1 MAARTSHRGTAPTPP
16 TGSPRAWPERPR
28 IVLPRTSC
36 TPARSTHERQ
46 PRLDPDRVG
55 GLDRCRAHGRGHGH
69 PPGQGRHQGHGLE
82 PHPGQGRAARR
93 VRLLDRR
100 QHRRTAW
107 HGRRLHD
114 GVHQQGPRAGAAR
127 RRWSAGRAGRGA
139 PDRRRLLDGRP
150 VGLRGDARRLCRARR
165 RLPGLPG
172 QRQRQGREGGH
183 AHPGRLGAGGHL
195 PPGAAAAGADRPVGH
210 LRRRG
215 RRLPAG
221 EDLSQHHAGRGHP
234 VHGRDHRA
242 GREGRGL
249 PRGLPRVPQ
258 QQRHG
263 LGVHPVQ
270 VAGVREPGLHAHVH
284 PDPAAQGLRPRL
296 CGGARPRRPDARG
309 GRGGRGG
316 AGQRQQRP
324 GGGGLLR
331 PARPAGPELRDHAAP
346 RERRGRRRPERG
358 RPMTGARP
366 MAAPGHMGVD
376 YETRVNFDRL
386 RSYRLSRAKESLEAS
401 GCGAFLLFDF
411 YNIRYTTQ
419 TWIGG
424 ALGDKMTRY
433 ALLTRGGEPMLWDF
447 GSAARHHR
455 LYSPWLDPE
464 NCHAG
469 MLGLRG
475 AIAPT
480 AGLMESAVRQIKG
493 LLEDAG
499 VADAPVAVD
508 IVEPPFLFEMQRQ
521 GLTVVDAQQ
530 LMLDARQIKSSDEIM
545 LLTQAAAM
553 VDGVYQDIV
562 EVLKPGIRE
571 NEIVALANKRLY
583 ELGSDQVEAVN
594 AVSGERCNPHPHNF
608 SDRLIRPGDQAFF
621 DIIHS
626 FNGYRTCYYRTFSVG
641 SATAAQRDAY
651 TKARE
656 WMDASINMIKP
667 GVGTDEV
674 AAVWPAATEFGFEN
688 EMAAFGLQFGHGLGL
703 GLHERPIISRLNS
716 MTEPIELQP
725 GMVFALETY
734 CPASDGFSAARIE
747 EEVVVTPDGPQ
758 ILTLFPAQDLVV
770 TNPY

>member
-1 MAARTSHRGTAPTPP
+1 MAVT
-16 TGSPRAWPERPR
+16 
-28 IVLPRTSC
+28 
-36 TPARSTHERQ
+36 
-46 PRLDPDRVG
+46 
-55 GLDRCRAHGRGHGH
+55 
-69 PPGQGRHQGHGLE
+69 
-82 PHPGQGRAARR
+82 
-93 VRLLDRR
+93 
-100 QHRRTAW
+100 
-107 HGRRLHD
+107 
-114 GVHQQGPRAGAAR
+114 
-127 RRWSAGRAGRGA
+127 
-139 PDRRRLLDGRP
+139 
-150 VGLRGDARRLCRARR
+150 
-165 RLPGLPG
+165 
-172 QRQRQGREGGH
+172 
-183 AHPGRLGAGGHL
+183 
-195 PPGAAAAGADRPVGH
+195 
-210 LRRRG
+210 
-215 RRLPAG
+215 
-221 EDLSQHHAGRGHP
+221 
-234 VHGRDHRA
+234 
-242 GREGRGL
+242 
-249 PRGLPRVPQ
+249 
-258 QQRHG
+258 
-263 LGVHPVQ
+263 
-270 VAGVREPGLHAHVH
+270 
-284 PDPAAQGLRPRL
+284 
-296 CGGARPRRPDARG
+296 
-309 GRGGRGG
+309 
-316 AGQRQQRP
+316 
-324 GGGGLLR
+324 
-331 PARPAGPELRDHAAP
+331 
-346 RERRGRRRPERG
+346 
-358 RPMTGARP
+358 P

-376 YETRVNFDRL
+376 YEQRVDFGRL
-386 RSYRLSRAKESLEAS
+386 RDYRLGRAKASLDAS
-401 GCGAFLLFDF
+401 DCGSFLLFDF

-455 LYSPWLDPE
+455 LYSPWLAPE

-499 VADAPVAVD
+499 VANEPVGVD
-508 IVEPPFLFEMQRQ
+508 IVEPAFLFEMQRQ
-521 GLTVVDAQQ
+521 GLTVVDCQQ
-530 LMLDARQIKSSDEIM
+530 LMLDARQIKSADEIM

-562 EVLKPGIRE
+562 DVLKPGIRE

-583 ELGSDQVEAVN
+583 EMGSDQVEAIN

-641 SATAAQRDAY
+641 SATASQRDAY

-656 WMDASINMIKP
+656 WMDASINMIKA

-674 AAVWPAATEFGFEN
+674 AAVWPKAEEFGFEN

-716 MTEPIELQP
+716 MTEPIELQV

-747 EEVVVTPDGPQ
+747 EEVVVTADGPR
-758 ILTLFPAQDLVV
+758 ILTLFPAQDLFVA
-770 TNPY
+770 NPY